1 MISRR
6 TFLRNSGALALGSV
20 LATDV
25 VANATA
31 LLAKARPAGI
41 QLYTVM
47 ASMEEN
53 ADATL
58 KRIAAIGYK
67 ELESA
72 FSRKLGGYYGLKPKE
87 FADKAKEHG
96 LTWRSHHIGG
106 ARRKPTVGTTNNAPA
121 VINLRDNYQQAV
133 DEAAEGGLKYLVC
146 AGTPL
151 ETAEDLKLAVDTF
164 TKTGEAC
171 KKAGL
176 TFAYHNHTKEFEKV
190 DDKIPFEL
198 FFSEIS
204 PDLMKWELD
213 LAWAV
218 KAGADPVALFKKYPG
233 RFPLWHVKDITTEQK
248 PVEVGA
254 GIIDFKPIFAAAKTS
269 GMEYFFVEQD
279 AAPSPLENVA
289 TSFANLKK
297 TGVI

>member
-1 MISRR
+1 MINRR
-6 TFLRNSGALALGSV
+6 NFLRNSGALALGTV
-20 LATDV
+20 LANDV
-25 VANATA
+25 FANASA
-31 LLAKARPAGI
+31 MMAKPKPAGI

-47 ASMEEN
+47 TSMEE
-53 ADATL
+53 DVDGTL
-58 KRIAAIGYK
+58 KKVAAIGYK

-72 FSRKLGGYYGLKPKE
+72 FSRKLSGYYGLKPKE
-87 FADKAKEHG
+87 FAAKAKEHG

-106 ARRKPTVGTTNNAPA
+106 AGRKSPATTDKPVPA
-121 VINLRDNYQQAV
+121 IINLRDNYQQAA
-133 DEAAEGGLKYLVC
+133 DEAAEGGLRYLVC

-171 KKAGL
+171 RKAGV

-218 KAGADPVALFKKYPG
+218 KAGVDPVALFKKHPG
-233 RFPLWHVKDITTEQK
+233 RFPLWHVKDINAEQK

-254 GIIDFKPIFAAAKTS
+254 GTIDFKPIFAAAKTS

-279 AAPSPLENVA
+279 AAPDPLANIA

-297 TGVI
+297 IRA